1 MNSDQKSS
9 LKLIVPAL
17 VFSMMVS
24 FPVFAQDESA
34 RQSPQQDGAKVERTS
49 SETAAVPEDAS
60 QGTENNVRDALITAE
75 VKTALAHDKKISDS
89 PIHVNTNEGVV
100 TLHGNVP
107 SFELARHAAQLAER
121 SDGVKSVN
129 NQLMVVSSASTD

>member
-1 MNSDQKSS
+1 MKFDRKYSI
-9 LKLIVPAL
+9 KLIVPAL
-17 VFSMMVS
+17 LFSMIVS
-24 FPVFAQDESA
+24 LPVFAQDESA
-34 RQSPQQDGAKVERTS
+34 PQLPQQDGVKVEQTS
-49 SETAAVPEDAS
+49 AQTAAVAEDAS

-89 PIHVNTNEGVV
+89 PIHVNTNAGVV

>member
-1 MNSDQKSS
+1 MKSDQKCSV
-9 LKLIVPAL
+9 KLIVPAL
-17 VFSMMVS
+17 LFSMMVS
-24 FPVFAQDESA
+24 FPVFAQDESV
-34 RQSPQQDGAKVERTS
+34 RQSPQQDGVKVEQTS
-49 SETAAVPEDAS
+49 SETAPIAENAS
-60 QGTENNVRDALITAE
+60 QGTESTVRDALITAE
-75 VKTALAHDKKISDS
+75 VKTALAHDKKVSDS
-89 PIHVNTNEGVV
+89 PIHVNTNSGVV

>member
-1 MNSDQKSS
+1 MKSDQKYSV
-9 LKLIVPAL
+9 KLIVPAL
-17 VFSMMVS
+17 LFSMMVS

-34 RQSPQQDGAKVERTS
+34 QDGVKVEQTS
-49 SETAAVPEDAS
+49 SDTAPVAENAY
-60 QGTENNVRDALITAE
+60 QGTESTVKDALITAE
-75 VKTALAHDKKISDS
+75 VKTALAHDKKVSDS
-89 PIHVNTNEGVV
+89 PIHVNTNSGVV